1 MVHRRSNFPE
11 STDAEAKAALDPS
24 STNEAGRNAARAAHG
39 EASGQVAAR
48 AAGELNQLLAKR
60 REPGLHLV
68 ATPIGNLG
76 DISLRAL
83 ALLASADTVYAE
95 DTRHSGRLLSHFGIV
110 ARLRPYHEHN
120 AERERPVILA
130 ALGRGETIALISDAG
145 TPLISDPGFKL
156 VRSCVEAGHLVTSLP
171 GASAPLAALVASG
184 LPSDTFLFAG
194 FLPSRQQ
201 ARLARV
207 AELAD
212 VPATLILFEAPSRV
226 AASLADLAQGLG
238 DRPAAVGR
246 ELTKLNE
253 EMARGTLR
261 GLAADFAGRDS
272 VKGEIVIVVGPPV
285 AGDVSD
291 EDVEARLTAALARM
305 SLRDAAKAV
314 ADDLGVPRKRA
325 YEHGLKLQREAGN
338 TGEDD
343 GGG

>member
-1 MVHRRSNFPE
+1 V
-11 STDAEAKAALDPS
+11 LDPS
-24 STNEAGRNAARAAHG
+24 SKNEAGTDAARAASG
-39 EASGQVAAR
+39 EAYGQVAAR

-60 REPGLHLV
+60 REPGLYLV

-156 VRSCVEAGHLVTSLP
+156 VRACVEAGHPVTSLP
-171 GASAPLAALVASG
+171 GASAPLTALVASG

-194 FLPSRQQ
+194 FLPTRHQ
-201 ARLARV
+201 ARLARI

-226 AASLADLAQGLG
+226 AEALSDLAQGLG

-253 EMARGTLR
+253 EMARASLR

-272 VKGEIVIVVGPPV
+272 VKGEIVIVIGPPV

-291 EDVEARLTAALARM
+291 EDVKAGLTSALARM

-314 ADDLGVPRKRA
+314 ADELGVPRKRA
-325 YEHGLKLQREAGN
+325 YEQGLKLQRKARS